1 MQKSIPTKGLEDERT
16 AFITSRLCEF
26 SEAPKLLTNAA
37 PAILL
42 ETQPGCS
49 SAVGA
54 SPPQILPTG
63 QES

>member
-16 AFITSRLCEF
+16 AFITSRLCKF
-26 SEAPKLLTNAA
+26 SEAPKLLTDAA

-54 SPPQILPTG
+54 RPQ
-63 QES
+63 